1 IRRAD
6 APRDWSDLADAKY
19 RNQVILTDVTVSD
32 AYVEFWLLIRERYGD
47 AFFERLRAQNPRR
60 FAAGVPAGPAT
71 RPRAGAISAPVTA
84 PQVKG
89 LQDRGAP
96 LEIVTP
102 AYTTGVEMH
111 LILTNRG
118 KARHPNAG
126 RLLANYLLSPEGS
139 AVLNDDP
146 GSVSVYDTR

>member
-1 IRRAD
+1 V
-6 APRDWSDLADAKY
+6 L
-19 RNQVILTDVTVSD
+19 V
-32 AYVEFWLLIRERYGD
+32 RERYGD
-47 AFFERLRAQNPRR
+47 SFFERLRAQSPRR
-60 FAAGVPAGPAT
+60 FDAGVPAAQALAAGE
-71 RPRAGAISAPVTA
+71 GAIQAPVTA

-102 AYTTGVEMH
+102 PYTTGVEMH

-146 GSVSVYDTR
+146 GSVSVYDTRGLPSEYRSPDPNAVARTEEIRRLLGF